1 MLFRSTSALDPSTEA
16 MVLANL
22 RSALSRTTVVAVASR
37 PSTIA
42 LADDVLYL
50 ADGRVVAHGTHDE
63 LMRDVADYRAL
74 IEAFE
79 HDRSDLESPDGAA
92 VTSPALVADDGESV
106 DGGGA

>member
-1 MLFRSTSALDPSTEA
+1 MSTGS
-16 MVLANL
+16 L
-22 RSALSRTTVVAVASR
+22 RERVAVERMAAGGD
-37 PSTIA
+37 A
-42 LADDVLYL
+42 LGHL